1 MKKIWKFLGSM
12 QFAIILLVILA
23 AACAGGSFIPQGLSP
38 EQYAAQYSE
47 RVAGLIVGLR
57 LDDVFHAWWFLVLTA
72 FLCGNL
78 LLCNLIRL
86 PQLIRRTRAAAEP
99 GKLGTPSVHAEGVR
113 DFDALLAKL
122 RMPKAMEGS
131 DAEGRPVRYSVQNR
145 IGLWGAWVC
154 HLGILLL
161 ILGFTLGQM
170 TKEEYTV
177 YGVPGETKRIAE
189 QDYAVRIND
198 FRVDRQENGFVQQYT
213 SDLTILELSGGEQAA
228 AIDTRASVN
237 HPGSAFGFKIYQNA
251 MGDAAKLSVRKDGET
266 LQESYLCVGDAL
278 QIMGTPLYLQLQSIL
293 PDYETGADGQAR
305 SGFAYLIYVGDE
317 FYTMSVR
324 AEGEQIADFK
334 PYDVFFS
341 EPCSYTL
348 LQIKRDR
355 FTPLALVG
363 GVVTLLGLL
372 LAFYLQTRKLW
383 ARREEDGTWTV
394 FGSSPK
400 GGALFADRVKDAV
413 EQLNN
418 QS

>member
-86 PQLIRRTRAAAEP
+86 PQLIRRTRAAADP

-122 RMPKAMEGS
+122 RMPKAVEGS
-131 DAEGRPVRYSVQNR
+131 DGEGRPVRYSVQNR

-251 MGDAAKLSVRKDGET
+251 MGDAAKLSIRKDGET

-324 AEGEQIADFK
+324 AEEEQIADFK
-334 PYDVFFS
+334 PYEVFFS

-372 LAFYLQTRKLW
+372 LAFYLQTRRLW

-413 EQLNN
+413 EQLKN

>member
-1 MKKIWKFLGSM
+1 MSW
-12 QFAIILLVILA
+12 
-23 AACAGGSFIPQGLSP
+23 
-38 EQYAAQYSE
+38 
-47 RVAGLIVGLR
+47 
-57 LDDVFHAWWFLVLTA
+57 
-72 FLCGNL
+72 
-78 LLCNLIRL
+78 
-86 PQLIRRTRAAAEP
+86 TRNFEF
-99 GKLGTPSVHAEGVR
+99 S
-113 DFDALLAKL
+113 
-122 RMPKAMEGS
+122 
-131 DAEGRPVRYSVQNR
+131 
-145 IGLWGAWVC
+145 
-154 HLGILLL
+154 
-161 ILGFTLGQM
+161 
-170 TKEEYTV
+170 
-177 YGVPGETKRIAE
+177 
-189 QDYAVRIND
+189 
-198 FRVDRQENGFVQQYT
+198 
-213 SDLTILELSGGEQAA
+213 
-228 AIDTRASVN
+228 
-237 HPGSAFGFKIYQNA
+237 GSAFGFKIYQNA

-293 PDYETGADGQAR
+293 PDYETGADGHTR

-334 PYDVFFS
+334 PYEVFFS

-413 EQLNN
+413 EQLKN

>member
-1 MKKIWKFLGSM
+1 MKKVWKFLGSM

-38 EQYAAQYSE
+38 EQYAARYSE
-47 RVAGLIVGLR
+47 RAAGLIVGLR
-57 LDDVFHAWWFLVLTA
+57 LDDVFHAWWFVALTA

-78 LLCNLIRL
+78 LLCNLVRL
-86 PQLIRRTRAAAEP
+86 PQLIRRTRAAADP
-99 GKLGTPSVHAEGVR
+99 GKLGPPSVRVEGVR

-122 RMPKAMEGS
+122 RMPKAGDGT

-161 ILGFTLGQM
+161 ILGFALGQM

-177 YGVPGETKRIAE
+177 YGVPGETKRIGE

-198 FRVDRQENGFVQQYT
+198 FRVDRQENGFIQQYT
-213 SDLTILELSGGEQAA
+213 SDLTVLELSGGESVRAL
-228 AIDTRASVN
+228 DTQASVN
-237 HPGSAFGFKIYQNA
+237 QPGSAFGFKIYQNA

-266 LQESYLCVGDAL
+266 LQESFLCVGDAQ

-293 PDYETGADGQAR
+293 PDYETGEDGQVR
-305 SGFAYLIYVGDE
+305 TGFAYLIYVGDE

-324 AEGEQIADFK
+324 SEGEQITDFQ
-334 PYDVFFS
+334 PYEVFFS

-355 FTPLALVG
+355 FTFLALVG

-372 LAFYLQTRKLW
+372 LAFYLQMRKLW
-383 ARREEDGTWTV
+383 AQREEDGTWTV
-394 FGSSPK
+394 CGSSPK
-400 GGALFADRVKDAV
+400 GGALFADRVNEAA
-413 EQLNN
+413 EQLKAEN
-418 QS
+418 

>member
-86 PQLIRRTRAAAEP
+86 PQLIRRTRAAADP

-113 DFDALLAKL
+113 DFNALLAKL
-122 RMPKAMEGS
+122 RMPKAVEGS
-131 DAEGRPVRYSVQNR
+131 DGEGRPVRYSVQNR

-228 AIDTRASVN
+228 AIDTQASVN

-293 PDYETGADGQAR
+293 PDYETGADGHTR

-334 PYDVFFS
+334 PYEVFFS

-413 EQLNN
+413 EQLKN